1 MIAVFSLSSIL
12 FATAQTGVINLS
24 TPMDGVEGYAH
35 INKNALIINAK
46 IGEIYT
52 DDPAFNNYPYMMVEF
67 DNYNWTAYHD
77 VTFTVETVAGG
88 WVPGAP
94 NPAPLWPIEQPCSS
108 FGYPYKAKSGASAI
122 IRIKITR
129 KSNAPNNNYRCQSFQ
144 IKMRLYKKYNIDCD
158 IPISPERKLN
168 IYVNDFSPVYNKV
181 DFENNTNHVL
191 SGQIWNTPDLF
202 FKDNDLDL
210 GMEPF
215 LPEKWGYNFRNISG
229 QELGLATDP
238 SLWNRHNFNLNYT
251 HQEPMHSIQ
260 NPPNPNYLFFELYNR
275 SCVATPQS
283 ASLNLYWT
291 IARLWEPYTQDW
303 LHFNRDGSEDNYIYF
318 PNNSQQIIDKRPAG
332 NEITIQNKIDYSS
345 ASEAREIPIVSGNS
359 PYASFV
365 EWIVPNP
372 VWYENQ
378 TKFSFFFNADKT
390 APAIC
395 VLSVLNEPWKNDG
408 GLFYKPAATNFT
420 ANIVDFVSK
429 NNNVATRNTFALN
442 SAGGYLTRNRLNNNP
457 STRSGIMMIDNPHN
471 KPAFGI
477 VFRNKCIGDTCDNL
491 LEHGLIKIHLDM
503 LVWQRWLNAGA
514 HGQNI
519 TIFDEQIIGIT
530 DNEFATLDSI
540 QIYPGE
546 KSYLAVEAEYFDDS
560 RPNLNYNYIFDI
572 APYVNHLDSSEGPA
586 TVFKTIVLADPLIDN
601 KNTAIAKVEKEGF
614 SVFPN
619 PTNGDF
625 VLQSNDRN
633 IESVKI
639 ANLSG
644 QLIFEENFTGFSKRQ
659 NVSLSGVENGIYLIQ
674 VHSNNKIETK
684 KIVISK

>member
-1 MIAVFSLSSIL
+1 
-12 FATAQTGVINLS
+12 
-24 TPMDGVEGYAH
+24 
-35 INKNALIINAK
+35 
-46 IGEIYT
+46 
-52 DDPAFNNYPYMMVEF
+52 
-67 DNYNWTAYHD
+67 
-77 VTFTVETVAGG
+77 
-88 WVPGAP
+88 
-94 NPAPLWPIEQPCSS
+94 
-108 FGYPYKAKSGASAI
+108 
-122 IRIKITR
+122 
-129 KSNAPNNNYRCQSFQ
+129 
-144 IKMRLYKKYNIDCD
+144 MRLYKTDAYCSA
-158 IPISPERKLN
+158 ISPEKKLN
-168 IYVNDFSPVYNKV
+168 IYFNDYSPVYNFL
-181 DFENNTNHVL
+181 DFESNNNHTL
-191 SGQIWNTPDLF
+191 SSQIWNTPDLF

-210 GMEPF
+210 GIEPF
-215 LPEKWGYNFRNISG
+215 LPEKWNYNFRNISG

-275 SCVATPQS
+275 SCVATPQA

-291 IARLWEPYTQDW
+291 IARLWEPWSQDW
-303 LHFNRDGSEDNYIYF
+303 KFFDRGGSEDNYIYF
-318 PNNSQQIIDKRPAG
+318 PSNSQQVNDKRPAG
-332 NEITIQNKIDYSS
+332 NEITIQNKLDYSS
-345 ASEAREIPIVSGNS
+345 ATEAREIPVVNGNS

-408 GLFYKPAATNFT
+408 GLFYKPAVTNFT

-442 SAGGYLTRNRLNNNP
+442 SVGGYLTRNRLNNNP

-471 KPAFGI
+471 KPVFGI
-477 VFRNKCIGDTCDNL
+477 VFRNKCTGDTCDNL
-491 LEHGLIKIHLDM
+491 LQNGLIKIHLDM

-540 QIYPGE
+540 HIYPGE
-546 KSYLAVEAEYFDDS
+546 KSYLAVEAEYFDNS

-572 APYVNHLDSSEGPA
+572 APYVSQLDSSEGPA

-601 KNTAIAKVEKEGF
+601 KNTFINKVDKKNY

-619 PTNGDF
+619 PSTGNF
-625 VLQSNDRN
+625 TIQSYDGN
-633 IESVKI
+633 IE
-639 ANLSG
+639 NLNVTDITGKS
-644 QLIFEENFTGFSKRQ
+644 IFTQSFVDYSHRKNINLNHMK
-659 NVSLSGVENGIYLIQ
+659 SGVYFLHILSAGKLE
-674 VHSNNKIETK
+674 IE
-684 KIVISK
+684 KIVIAN